1 MIYDALDR
9 VYERYVYD
17 PKQQWIL
24 VVRAKEH
31 LSKAASSAG

>member
-17 PKQQWIL
+17 PKQWIV
-24 VVRAKEH
+24 VVRGK
-31 LSKAASSAG
+31 KTC

>member
-9 VYERYVYD
+9 VYERYVHD
-17 PKQQWIL
+17 PEQWTI

-31 LSKAASSAG
+31 LSKAASSAS